1 MSPDIMR
8 KIDYWVGV
16 PLAALVTVWYKVLRV
31 IGLKDPRYAES
42 PKRVLF
48 IELAEMGSTI
58 LAYPAFR
65 KFKALYPEAEI
76 YFLVF
81 KQNAPT
87 ADLVDLIPKQHVLTI
102 DSSSLGR
109 LLWGTLAVV
118 VRARRLGIDT
128 VVNLEMFARY
138 STILSYM
145 LGARKRVGFYR
156 FFSEGLYIGDF
167 LTHKVPYNPHIHT
180 AQSFIALVRS
190 LAEDQSDVPLGKFS
204 VREDDL
210 SLPVIRPDG
219 KARLRVWEMLRD
231 VAAHISEKHKIV
243 VLNPNASKLIEARRW
258 PIGRYTDLAK
268 KIIGERADT
277 YVVIMGSA
285 SERAEAET
293 IVRACGSDRVLNL
306 AGKTTLMELVH
317 LFGVADVL
325 VTNDSGPAHFASLT
339 PIHIMVFFGPETPKL
354 YKPLSDNLTILYSWF
369 ACSPCVSIHN
379 QRRTPCNA
387 NKCLG
392 AIEVEEVYKKVSGL
406 LDTKA

>member
-1 MSPDIMR
+1 MR
-8 KIDYWVGV
+8 KVDYWIGI
-16 PLAALVTVWYKVLRV
+16 PLAWCVTLWYKLQRAL
-31 IGLKDPRYAES
+31 GLKNPRYQEP

-65 KFKALYPEAEI
+65 KFRELYPEAEI

-81 KQNAPT
+81 RQNAPT
-87 ADLVDLIPKQHVLTI
+87 ADLVDLIPKQNVLTI
-102 DSSSLGR
+102 DSSNPWRFFLGTIGII
-109 LLWGTLAVV
+109 LKT
-118 VRARRLGIDT
+118 RRLGIDT

-138 STILSYM
+138 STILSY
-145 LGARKRVGFYR
+145 LTGARKRAGFYR
-156 FFSEGLYIGDF
+156 FFNEGLYVGDF

-180 AQSFIALVRS
+180 AQSFITLVRS

-204 VREDDL
+204 VQDDDL
-210 SLPVIRPDG
+210 SLPVIRPNTNEQS
-219 KARLRVWEMLRD
+219 RVWEILRD
-231 VAAHISEKHKIV
+231 AAPHISQKHTIV
-243 VLNPNASKLIEARRW
+243 ILNPNASKLIEVRRW

-268 KIIGERADT
+268 KIVQERPDT
-277 YVVIMGSA
+277 YVVVMGSA

-293 IVRACGSDRVLNL
+293 IVSACASDRVLNL

-317 LFGVADVL
+317 LFSVADVL

-354 YKPLSDNLTILYSWF
+354 YKPLSKNATILYSWF
-369 ACSPCVSIHN
+369 ACSPCVSVHN
-379 QRRTPCNA
+379 QRRTPCTA

-392 AIEVEEVYKKVSGL
+392 AIEVEEVYKKVSSL